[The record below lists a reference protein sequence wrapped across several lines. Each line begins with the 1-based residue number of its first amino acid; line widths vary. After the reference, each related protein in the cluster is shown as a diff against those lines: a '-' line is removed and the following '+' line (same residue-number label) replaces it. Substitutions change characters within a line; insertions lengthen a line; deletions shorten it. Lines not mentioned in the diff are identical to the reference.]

1 MSHFIAKTIKS
12 AILPVVLLSVSGLAL
27 AHKAGDTIVRAGYA
41 QVSPDASS
49 SAVLGVAGSGVDVK
63 NNAQLGLTG
72 TYMLTDNFGI
82 EVLAATPFQH
92 DIVATGSIASFGKI
106 GSTKHLPP
114 TFSAQYYF
122 TGSDSKINPYVGIGV
137 NYTTFF
143 SNKTTQNLNDAVA
156 AVTGLTVTSTSMKLD
171 DSFGVAFEA
180 GVDFNLDNNWVL
192 NVSVWK
198 ADIDTTAKINVNNG
212 AANAQVDVNIDPIVY
227 MIGVGYTF

>member
-1 MSHFIAKTIKS
+1 MSYSIAKTIKS
-12 AILPVVLLSVSGLAL
+12 ALLPVVLLSMSGVAL
-27 AHKAGDTIVRAGYA
+27 AHKAGETIVRAGYA
-41 QVSPDASS
+41 QVNPDASS
-49 SAVLGVAGSGVDVK
+49 STVLDVAGSGVDVK

-72 TYMLTDNFGI
+72 TYMLTDNIGI
-82 EVLAATPFQH
+82 EVLASTPFKH
-92 DIVATGSIASFGKI
+92 DIVASGSIASFGKI
-106 GSTKHLPP
+106 GSAKHLPP

-122 TGSDSKINPYVGIGV
+122 TGSESKINPYVGIGV

-143 SNKTTQNLNDAVA
+143 SSKTTQNLNDAVA

-180 GVDFNLDNNWVL
+180 GVDFKFNKNWLL

-198 ADIDTTAKINVNNG
+198 ANIDTKAKINVNNG
-212 AANAQVDVNIDPIVY
+212 VANTQVGVHIDPIVY